1 MKKPNGTL
9 PRSSLPPNSSVTQG
23 SALLNASPL
32 PGHLVNL
39 CRGDQLSD
47 PVMLWAPKRF
57 EAPPGGIT
65 CDLATRRKGLTFSTV
80 VKFSGSCHYECFLLE
95 AVCKSYLSLVKHW
108 HFLATAAQFFL
119 ESLYLLKWDGKN
131 CWIAAPP
138 CGRRQLR
145 AQPNN
150 SATFSETQNM
160 KQTNSLSCLP
170 CTALRVLPFYLHSG
184 YLMITVTPRT
194 HVYWRPS
201 PWRQTE
207 LCRQD

>member
-1 MKKPNGTL
+1 MKKPNRTL

-80 VKFSGSCHYECFLLE
+80 VKFSGSRHYECFLLE
-95 AVCKSYLSLVKHW
+95 TVCKSYLSLVKHW
-108 HFLATAAQFFL
+108 HFLATAAQFFFRKPVPA
-119 ESLYLLKWDGKN
+119 EVGWEKLLDSGATLWKE
-131 CWIAAPP
+131 AA
-138 CGRRQLR
+138 
-145 AQPNN
+145 A
-150 SATFSETQNM
+150 
-160 KQTNSLSCLP
+160 
-170 CTALRVLPFYLHSG
+170 
-184 YLMITVTPRT
+184 RT
-194 HVYWRPS
+194 
-201 PWRQTE
+201 TK
-207 LCRQD
+207 